1 MIGDYSI
8 MDWVTL
14 GGILTTIASLVGI
27 AIKLA
32 RDNSGLKAE
41 MKALSKE
48 REMEHASLSS
58 EHKGLSSE
66 HKGLSSEHKGLSS
79 DHRGLSKE
87 HDALSKEHAS
97 IKKDTEYISDEMKY
111 EKMARENLYKN
122 STKAKEILETMDF
135 MKEVV
140 LQNSR
145 LTEEVGRLTV
155 ENQELSKSKQ
165 NNELDKVL
173 RILGRIE
180 GQLASLEGYRGTEE
194 VQVVLKRVE
203 SELLELNN

>member
-66 HKGLSSEHKGLSS
+66 HKGLSS

-122 STKAKEILETMDF
+122 STRAKEILETMDF

-145 LTEEVGRLTV
+145 LHDEVTRLTV
-155 ENQELSKSKQ
+155 ANQEISKPKQ

-180 GQLASLEGYRGTEE
+180 GQLASLEGYRSAEE

-203 SELLELNN
+203 SELSELSN

>member
-48 REMEHASLSS
+48 REMEHDSLSN
-58 EHKGLSSE
+58 
-66 HKGLSSEHKGLSS
+66 
-79 DHRGLSKE
+79 E
-87 HDALSKEHAS
+87 HDGLSKEHAS
-97 IKKDTEYISDEMKY
+97 IKEDTRYISDEMKY

-122 STKAKEILETMDF
+122 SSRAKEILETMDL

-145 LTEEVGRLTV
+145 LHKEVTRLTV
-155 ENQELSKSKQ
+155 ANQELSKPKQ

>member
-8 MDWVTL
+8 MDWVTF
-14 GGILTTIASLVGI
+14 GGIVATIASLVGI

-48 REMEHASLSS
+48 REMEHESLSK
-58 EHKGLSSE
+58 EHSA
-66 HKGLSSEHKGLSS
+66 
-79 DHRGLSKE
+79 LSKE
-87 HDALSKEHAS
+87 HDSLSKGHDGLSKEHAS
-97 IKKDTEYISDEMKY
+97 IKEDTRYISDEMKY

-122 STKAKEILETMDF
+122 SSRAKEILETMDL

-145 LTEEVGRLTV
+145 LHEEVTRLTV
-155 ENQELSKSKQ
+155 ANQELSKPKE
-165 NNELDKVL
+165 NKELDKVF

-180 GQLASLEGYRGTEE
+180 GQLASLEGYRCTEE

-203 SELLELNN
+203 SELLELSN

>member
-1 MIGDYSI
+1 MIEEYSI
-8 MDWVTL
+8 MDWITFS
-14 GGILTTIASLVGI
+14 GIVATIASLVGI

-48 REMEHASLSS
+48 REMEHDS
-58 EHKGLSSE
+58 
-66 HKGLSSEHKGLSS
+66 
-79 DHRGLSKE
+79 
-87 HDALSKEHAS
+87 LSKEHAS

-122 STKAKEILETMDF
+122 STKAKEILETMDL

-145 LTEEVGRLTV
+145 LTEEVTRLKV
-155 ENQELSKSKQ
+155 ENQELSKPKQ
-165 NNELDKVL
+165 NNEFDKVL

>member
-1 MIGDYSI
+1 

-14 GGILTTIASLVGI
+14 SGIVATIASLVGI

-48 REMEHASLSS
+48 REMEHDS
-58 EHKGLSSE
+58 
-66 HKGLSSEHKGLSS
+66 
-79 DHRGLSKE
+79 LSKE
-87 HDALSKEHAS
+87 HDSLSKEHAS

-122 STKAKEILETMDF
+122 STKAKEILETMDL

-145 LTEEVGRLTV
+145 LHEEVTRLTV
-155 ENQELSKSKQ
+155 ANQELSKPKE
-165 NNELDKVL
+165 NKELDKVL

-180 GQLASLEGYRGTEE
+180 GQLASLEGYRSTEE

>member
-14 GGILTTIASLVGI
+14 GGILTTVASLVGI

-48 REMEHASLSS
+48 REMEHAS
-58 EHKGLSSE
+58 
-66 HKGLSSEHKGLSS
+66 LSSEHKGLSS

-122 STKAKEILETMDF
+122 SSRAKEILETMDL

-140 LQNSR
+140 LENSR
-145 LTEEVGRLTV
+145 LNEEVTKLKV
-155 ENQELSKSKQ
+155 ENQELSKPKE
-165 NNELDKVL
+165 NKELDKVL

-203 SELLELNN
+203 SELLELSN

>member
-8 MDWVTL
+8 MDWVTF
-14 GGILTTIASLVGI
+14 GGIVATIASLVGI

-48 REMEHASLSS
+48 REMEHDSLS
-58 EHKGLSSE
+58 E
-66 HKGLSSEHKGLSS
+66 
-79 DHRGLSKE
+79 E
-87 HDALSKEHAS
+87 HDGLSKEHAS
-97 IKKDTEYISDEMKY
+97 IKEDTRYISDEMKY
-111 EKMARENLYKN
+111 EKMAREKLYKN
-122 STKAKEILETMDF
+122 SSRAKEILETMDL

-145 LTEEVGRLTV
+145 LHEEVTRLTV
-155 ENQELSKSKQ
+155 ANQELSKPKQ

-180 GQLASLEGYRGTEE
+180 GQLASLEGYRSTEE

-203 SELLELNN
+203 SELSELSN

>member
-1 MIGDYSI
+1 MIEEYSI
-8 MDWVTL
+8 MDWVTF
-14 GGILTTIASLVGI
+14 GGVLTTIASLVGI
-27 AIKLA
+27 SIKLA

-48 REMEHASLSS
+48 REMEHDSLSS
-58 EHKGLSSE
+58 EH
-66 HKGLSSEHKGLSS
+66 
-79 DHRGLSKE
+79 RNLSKE
-87 HDALSKEHAS
+87 HDVLSKEHAS

-122 STKAKEILETMDF
+122 STKAKEILETMDL

-140 LQNSR
+140 LQNSS
-145 LTEEVGRLTV
+145 LTEEVTRLKV
-155 ENQELSKSKQ
+155 ENQELSKPKQ

-180 GQLASLEGYRGTEE
+180 GQLASLEGYRSVEE

-203 SELLELNN
+203 SELLELSN

>member
-1 MIGDYSI
+1 MIEGYSF
-8 MDWVTL
+8 MDWVTF
-14 GGILTTIASLVGI
+14 GGVLTTIASLVGI

-48 REMEHASLSS
+48 REMEHAS
-58 EHKGLSSE
+58 LSSE

-135 MKEVV
+135 MKEVI

-155 ENQELSKSKQ
+155 ENRELSKSKQ

>member
-1 MIGDYSI
+1 
-8 MDWVTL
+8 MDWVTF
-14 GGILTTIASLVGI
+14 GGIVATIASLIGI

-48 REMEHASLSS
+48 REMEHDRLSS
-58 EHKGLSSE
+58 EHS
-66 HKGLSSEHKGLSS
+66 
-79 DHRGLSKE
+79 GLSKE
-87 HDALSKEHAS
+87 HDALSKEHDS

-122 STKAKEILETMDF
+122 STKAKEILETMDL

-140 LQNSR
+140 LQNLR
-145 LTEEVGRLTV
+145 LHEEVTRLTV
-155 ENQELSKSKQ
+155 ANQGLSKPKQ

>member
-8 MDWVTL
+8 MDWVTF
-14 GGILTTIASLVGI
+14 GGIVATIASLVGI

-48 REMEHASLSS
+48 REMEHDSLSS
-58 EHKGLSSE
+58 EHRGLSSE
-66 HKGLSSEHKGLSS
+66 H
-79 DHRGLSKE
+79 RNLSKE

-122 STKAKEILETMDF
+122 STRAKKILETMDF

-145 LTEEVGRLTV
+145 LHDEVTRLTV
-155 ENQELSKSKQ
+155 ANQELSKPKE
-165 NNELDKVL
+165 NKELDKVL
-173 RILGRIE
+173 RVLGRIE
-180 GQLASLEGYRGTEE
+180 GQLASLEDYCSTEE

-203 SELLELNN
+203 SELLELIN

>member
-14 GGILTTIASLVGI
+14 SGIVATIASLIGI

-41 MKALSKE
+41 IKALSKE
-48 REMEHASLSS
+48 REMEHDSLSK
-58 EHKGLSSE
+58 EHSGLSKE
-66 HKGLSSEHKGLSS
+66 HS
-79 DHRGLSKE
+79 GLSKE
-87 HDALSKEHAS
+87 HDGLSKEHAS

-122 STKAKEILETMDF
+122 STKAKEILETMDL

-145 LTEEVGRLTV
+145 LTEEVTRLKV
-155 ENQELSKSKQ
+155 ENQELSKPKQ

-180 GQLASLEGYRGTEE
+180 GQLASLEDYRGTEE

-203 SELLELNN
+203 SELLELSN

>member
-14 GGILTTIASLVGI
+14 GGILTTVASLVGI

-58 EHKGLSSE
+58 EHKGLSS
-66 HKGLSSEHKGLSS
+66 

-97 IKKDTEYISDEMKY
+97 IKEDTRYISDEMKY

-122 STKAKEILETMDF
+122 SSRAKEILETMDL

-140 LQNSR
+140 LQNLS
-145 LTEEVGRLTV
+145 LTEEVTRLKV
-155 ENQELSKSKQ
+155 ENQELSKPKE
-165 NNELDKVL
+165 NKELDKVL

-180 GQLASLEGYRGTEE
+180 GQLASLEGYRSTEE

-203 SELLELNN
+203 SELLELSN

>member
-8 MDWVTL
+8 MDWVTF
-14 GGILTTIASLVGI
+14 GGIVATIASLVGI

-48 REMEHASLSS
+48 REMEHAS
-58 EHKGLSSE
+58 LSSE

>member
-14 GGILTTIASLVGI
+14 GGILTTVASLVGI

-48 REMEHASLSS
+48 REMEHDS
-58 EHKGLSSE
+58 
-66 HKGLSSEHKGLSS
+66 
-79 DHRGLSKE
+79 LSKE
-87 HDALSKEHAS
+87 HDSLSKEHDSLSKEHDGLSKEHAS
-97 IKKDTEYISDEMKY
+97 IKEDTRYISDEMKY

-122 STKAKEILETMDF
+122 STRAKEILETMDL

-145 LTEEVGRLTV
+145 LTEEVTRLKV
-155 ENQELSKSKQ
+155 ENQELSKPKQ

-180 GQLASLEGYRGTEE
+180 GQLASFEGYRSTEE

-203 SELLELNN
+203 SELLELSN

>member
-1 MIGDYSI
+1 MIEGYSF
-8 MDWVTL
+8 MDWVTF
-14 GGILTTIASLVGI
+14 GGIVATIASLVGI

-48 REMEHASLSS
+48 REMEH
-58 EHKGLSSE
+58 E
-66 HKGLSSEHKGLSS
+66 
-79 DHRGLSKE
+79 RLSKE
-87 HDALSKEHAS
+87 HDGLYKDHLS
-97 IKKDTEYISDEMKY
+97 IKEDTRYISDEMKY

-122 STKAKEILETMDF
+122 STKAKEILETIDL

-140 LQNSR
+140 FQNSR
-145 LTEEVGRLTV
+145 LTEEVTRLKV
-155 ENQELSKSKQ
+155 ENQELSKPKQ

>member
-1 MIGDYSI
+1 MIEGYSF
-8 MDWVTL
+8 MDWVTF
-14 GGILTTIASLVGI
+14 GGVLTTIASLVGI

-48 REMEHASLSS
+48 REMEHESLSK
-58 EHKGLSSE
+58 EHSALSKE
-66 HKGLSSEHKGLSS
+66 H
-79 DHRGLSKE
+79 DGLSKE
-87 HDALSKEHAS
+87 HDVLSKEHDS

-122 STKAKEILETMDF
+122 STKAKEILETMDL

-145 LTEEVGRLTV
+145 LTEEVTRLKV
-155 ENQELSKSKQ
+155 ENQELLKPKE
-165 NNELDKVL
+165 NKELDKVL

-180 GQLASLEGYRGTEE
+180 GQLASLEGYRSTEE

-203 SELLELNN
+203 SELLELSN

>member
-8 MDWVTL
+8 MDWVTF
-14 GGILTTIASLVGI
+14 GGIVATIASLIGI

-48 REMEHASLSS
+48 REMEHDSLSN
-58 EHKGLSSE
+58 
-66 HKGLSSEHKGLSS
+66 
-79 DHRGLSKE
+79 E
-87 HDALSKEHAS
+87 HDGLSKEHAS
-97 IKKDTEYISDEMKY
+97 IKEDTRYISDEMKY

-122 STKAKEILETMDF
+122 SSRAKEILETMDL

-145 LTEEVGRLTV
+145 LHKEITRLTV
-155 ENQELSKSKQ
+155 ANQELSKPKQ

-194 VQVVLKRVE
+194 VQVALKRVE

>member
-1 MIGDYSI
+1 MVEEYSI
-8 MDWVTL
+8 MDWVTFS
-14 GGILTTIASLVGI
+14 GIIATIASLVGI

-32 RDNSGLKAE
+32 RDNSSLKAE

-48 REMEHASLSS
+48 REMEHESLSK
-58 EHKGLSSE
+58 EHDS
-66 HKGLSSEHKGLSS
+66 
-79 DHRGLSKE
+79 LSKE

-122 STKAKEILETMDF
+122 SAKAKEILETMDL

-145 LTEEVGRLTV
+145 LHEEVTRLTV
-155 ENQELSKSKQ
+155 VNQELSKPKQ

-203 SELLELNN
+203 SELLELSN

>member
-8 MDWVTL
+8 MDWVTF
-14 GGILTTIASLVGI
+14 GGVLTTIASLVGI

-48 REMEHASLSS
+48 REMEHDSLSS
-58 EHKGLSSE
+58 EH
-66 HKGLSSEHKGLSS
+66 
-79 DHRGLSKE
+79 RNLSKE

-122 STKAKEILETMDF
+122 STRAKEILETMDF
-135 MKEVV
+135 MK
-140 LQNSR
+140 
-145 LTEEVGRLTV
+145 
-155 ENQELSKSKQ
+155 
-165 NNELDKVL
+165 
-173 RILGRIE
+173 
-180 GQLASLEGYRGTEE
+180 
-194 VQVVLKRVE
+194 
-203 SELLELNN
+203 

>member
-1 MIGDYSI
+1 MNEGYSF

-14 GGILTTIASLVGI
+14 GGILITVASLVGI

-48 REMEHASLSS
+48 REMEHDS
-58 EHKGLSSE
+58 
-66 HKGLSSEHKGLSS
+66 
-79 DHRGLSKE
+79 LSKE
-87 HDALSKEHAS
+87 HDSLSKEHDSLSKEHAS

-122 STKAKEILETMDF
+122 STRAKEILETMDLV
-135 MKEVV
+135 KEVV
-140 LQNSR
+140 LQNSK
-145 LTEEVGRLTV
+145 LKEEVTRLKV
-155 ENQELSKSKQ
+155 ENQELSKPKQ
-165 NNELDKVL
+165 NTELDKVL

-180 GQLASLEGYRGTEE
+180 GQLASLEGYRSTEE